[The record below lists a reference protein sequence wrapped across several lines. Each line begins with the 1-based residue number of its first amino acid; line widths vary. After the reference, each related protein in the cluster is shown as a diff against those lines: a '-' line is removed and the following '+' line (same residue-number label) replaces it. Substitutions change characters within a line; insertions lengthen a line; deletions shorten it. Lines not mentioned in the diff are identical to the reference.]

1 MRTETIEAMNSGVQH
16 ARLEAAQRART
27 YREAEERFLEMRQQ
41 RIESEAFEKGRRQGM
56 ADEREDA
63 KTQIENSRW
72 AHLTCGAAFGA
83 SAVALVGLL
92 WGAAA

>member
-1 MRTETIEAMNSGVQH
+1 MRAETIEAMNSGVQQ

-27 YREAEERFLEMRQQ
+27 HREAQERFLEMRQQ
-41 RIESEAFEKGRRQGM
+41 RIEAEAFEKGRRHGI
-56 ADEREDA
+56 AEEREDA
-63 KTQIENSRW
+63 KTLIENSRW

-92 WGAAA
+92 WSAA